1 MILCHTCVLGMKCG
15 VSETNLKLS
24 LLMYSSY
31 FVLFA
36 RFFYNTYMQHRLQA
50 GKSEMITQQ
59 KYLLQNEK
67 TEQVHDRKNDM
78 KEESSY
84 AKNENSISNNKV
96 TEDQKL
102 NQIVDDSLV
111 DSATD
116 KDDTINNLQSPRI
129 DNNGQSKVKEEPTLR
144 EAMDNA
150 NVENSGTKIN
160 DILKS
165 GVENKIDENCKPTA
179 GKDTGPKEISVNEMA
194 ENSRFDEH
202 MICEREENQMDSK
215 SVKEEGIDDAAIVN
229 SKNESEDVMKTG
241 GEMNP
246 SIKT

>member
-1 MILCHTCVLGMKCG
+1 MKCG

-129 DNNGQSKVKEEPTLR
+129 DNNGQSKVKEEPTLG

-150 NVENSGTKIN
+150 NAE
-160 DILKS
+160 KS
-165 GVENKIDENCKPTA
+165 GNENCKPTA

-241 GEMNP
+241 VEMNP

>member
-50 GKSEMITQQ
+50 GKSDITQQ
-59 KYLLQNEK
+59 KYLLRNEK

-96 TEDQKL
+96 IEDQKL

-116 KDDTINNLQSPRI
+116 KDDTINDLQSPRI
-129 DNNGQSKVKEEPTLR
+129 DNNCQSRLKEEPTLG
-144 EAMDNA
+144 EVMDNA
-150 NVENSGTKIN
+150 NVENSGTEIN

-165 GVENKIDENCKPTA
+165 GVENKMDENCTA
-179 GKDTGPKEISVNEMA
+179 GKDTGPEEIYDNEMA
-194 ENSRFDEH
+194 EDSRFDEH
-202 MICEREENQMDSK
+202 MICESEENQMDSK
-215 SVKEEGIDDAAIVN
+215 SIKEEGIDDAAIVN

-241 GEMNP
+241 VEMNP
-246 SIKT
+246 SIKP

>member
-1 MILCHTCVLGMKCG
+1 MVVGCIVNYSAYTFKLKGMKCG

-78 KEESSY
+78 KKESSY

-96 TEDQKL
+96 SEDQKL

-116 KDDTINNLQSPRI
+116 KDDTINNLQSRRI
-129 DNNGQSKVKEEPTLR
+129 DNNGQSKVKEEPTLG
-144 EAMDNA
+144 EAMDNPNA
-150 NVENSGTKIN
+150 E
-160 DILKS
+160 KS
-165 GVENKIDENCKPTA
+165 GNENCKPTAA
-179 GKDTGPKEISVNEMA
+179 GKDTGPKE
-194 ENSRFDEH
+194 
-202 MICEREENQMDSK
+202 
-215 SVKEEGIDDAAIVN
+215 
-229 SKNESEDVMKTG
+229 
-241 GEMNP
+241 
-246 SIKT
+246 